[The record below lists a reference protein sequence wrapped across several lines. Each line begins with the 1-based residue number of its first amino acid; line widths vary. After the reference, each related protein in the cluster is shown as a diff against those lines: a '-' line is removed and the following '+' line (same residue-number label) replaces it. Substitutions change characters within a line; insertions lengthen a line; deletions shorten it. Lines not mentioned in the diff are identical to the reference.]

1 MTAAQII
8 SRSRSGAASASV
20 LTAALRFAR
29 RLRGILLI
37 AALLALWEASARLG
51 WVNSS
56 NWPPVSGVALAF
68 VKGWGSGELLTLTA
82 STLRRMALGYAL
94 GCAVGIAL
102 GALLGID
109 RWARYVLKPLIEVL
123 RPIPAPAIVP
133 ILILFLG
140 VDDLLKVVVVALA
153 CFFPVFLNTLSGIAG
168 VDAVL
173 LETARTFRISRLR
186 TLTRVILPA
195 ATPTIAAG
203 MRIAIGIALVV
214 TVISEMIA
222 GSAGLGYH
230 IIQMQYA
237 MRPEP
242 MYAAIVSLAV
252 TGYLLNRGF
261 VALERR
267 WVPWIGR

>member
-1 MTAAQII
+1 MIL
-8 SRSRSGAASASV
+8 RERSGEASGSCLAMPLRAA
-20 LTAALRFAR
+20 RQ
-29 RLRGILLI
+29 LRGILLI

-56 NWPPVSGVALAF
+56 NWPPVSGVVLALI
-68 VKGWGSGELLTLTA
+68 KGWTNGELLALTA
-82 STLRRMALGYAL
+82 STLRRMALGYAI
-94 GCAVGIAL
+94 GCAAGIVL
-102 GALLGID
+102 GSLLAVD
-109 RWARYVLKPLIEVL
+109 RWARYALNPLVEIL

-133 ILILFLG
+133 MLILFLG

-168 VDAVL
+168 MDSVL
-173 LETARTFRISRLR
+173 IETARTFRISRLR

-195 ATPTIAAG
+195 ATPMIAAG

-222 GSAGLGYH
+222 GSAGLGYY
-230 IIQMQYA
+230 IVQMQYA

-242 MYAAIVSLAV
+242 MYAAIVSLSA
-252 TGYLLNRGF
+252 TGYLLNRAF
-261 VALERR
+261 VTLERR
-267 WVPWIGR
+267 WIPWVGR